1 MLATI
6 ITFAKSAVAKY
17 KAQRVKNVVDSYI
30 AVADGQLTLTFPILL
45 ESYRRVGHLI
55 VDKTYE
61 NPAPLVAF
69 IESLDEVIKHY
80 GPMLKSEV
88 ELLNEAL
95 EKSGTSKVI
104 TSRISNLI
112 ADIEAL
118 SSDVS

>member
-30 AVADGQLTLTFPILL
+30 AVADGQRRTFPILL
-45 ESYRRVGHLI
+45 ESYRRMGHLV

-80 GPMLKSEV
+80 GPALKSEV

-104 TSRISNLI
+104 TSRISNLV